1 MRHNEQAK
9 RLRIILEETNV
20 SQRELSSICKVHP
33 ARFSNYVLGKR
44 VIPFEVAYKIM
55 MHHGYSPFWLIFGDG
70 EKKISFNFLSL
81 TDEQLAVSEDIDRD
95 SVFVRQVNE
104 SGIRPIVERLLQ
116 LDERE
121 QKVFQSIVDRFF
133 PNKYE

>member
-1 MRHNEQAK
+1 
-9 RLRIILEETNV
+9 
-20 SQRELSSICKVHP
+20 
-33 ARFSNYVLGKR
+33 
-44 VIPFEVAYKIM
+44 M